1 VGDWFLTQNTIFS
14 TSSIPLESPCFHHED
29 GFYPATTGLSQSHIV
44 LDSPFIFHFGLDCM
58 LAPQEDRYSY
68 SVLPFSPYKNFRY
81 HLFAYLLLSSI
92 SLFPFHTSPAFLT
105 ILFDATF
112 LIALSYFFDYD
123 Q

>member
-29 GFYPATTGLSQSHIV
+29 GFYPATT
-44 LDSPFIFHFGLDCM
+44 
-58 LAPQEDRYSY
+58 APQEDRYSY